1 MRFSSNPKKS
11 FASNLKKGN
20 IVVYFF
26 LFLMIFSI
34 LMVLSLSHYQESK
47 RQMNA
52 NVSRFEMLDFEY
64 YKISPLGVET
74 FVIGKNAREIGKDAG
89 QLEHINVTHYLFD
102 ESTKEFLQSSLAFYD
117 GTKVIFPN
125 GINYSRDSIKFWSE
139 QANYYPDS
147 KEILGQGDFM
157 IFSDNYNIKGKNILY
172 KNGKIYAK
180 NIDGNLK
187 TDKK

>member
-1 MRFSSNPKKS
+1 MRFSSNSKKS

-74 FVIGKNAREIGKDAG
+74 FVIGKNAREIGRS
-89 QLEHINVTHYLFD
+89 E
-102 ESTKEFLQSSLAFYD
+102 
-117 GTKVIFPN
+117 TKVEGKYCI
-125 GINYSRDSIKFWSE
+125 SIKAKKRYTNPLVLVDGKPIRIENVS
-139 QANYYPDS
+139 A
-147 KEILGQGDFM
+147 
-157 IFSDNYNIKGKNILY
+157 KGKAIIEDI
-172 KNGKIYAK
+172 KNHKAAS
-180 NIDGNLK
+180 
-187 TDKK
+187 

>member
-1 MRFSSNPKKS
+1 MRFSSNSKKS

-74 FVIGKNAREIGKDAG
+74 FVIGKNAREIGKDA
-89 QLEHINVTHYLFD
+89 
-102 ESTKEFLQSSLAFYD
+102 
-117 GTKVIFPN
+117 
-125 GINYSRDSIKFWSE
+125 
-139 QANYYPDS
+139 
-147 KEILGQGDFM
+147 
-157 IFSDNYNIKGKNILY
+157 
-172 KNGKIYAK
+172 
-180 NIDGNLK
+180 
-187 TDKK
+187 

>member
-1 MRFSSNPKKS
+1 MRFSSNSKKS

-117 GTKVIFPN
+117 GTKVILNAGTTFKYPN
-125 GINYSRDSIKFWSE
+125 QKKKKK
-139 QANYYPDS
+139 Q
-147 KEILGQGDFM
+147 
-157 IFSDNYNIKGKNILY
+157 KGLF
-172 KNGKIYAK
+172 GWRS
-180 NIDGNLK
+180 LL
-187 TDKK
+187 